1 MAESFAPD
9 LDLFEGGFALP
20 DDLGE
25 QVLEFMGEVPNYQD
39 MSIPVNEQYLASWQA
54 ANQVTS
60 ANNNTPL
67 SNEQLQQIKTFAA
80 LQPKYVPVVPG
91 EGDRYNKRMEQA
103 KQTPGAIYSNF
114 ETYATAMQ
122 EHNDQVQQ
130 YIEQENIP
138 TSVTNEDGVELK
150 LNLGI
155 TPAYYNEEN
164 AGGKLTQELKTG
176 ATGDYYNQIGEVG
189 QYGTYYV
196 KEKKTDWRDSL
207 EASIPFVA
215 AFIGAS
221 VIAPAI
227 SAGLKAAEGLSV
239 AQKISYAT
247 KEVGIALKAAAKGTY
262 STVTAA
268 TNAINSAAT
277 TALGTVIPSFA
288 ESGATFNLTGSIAAI
303 LTGKSVAD
311 QYLDKESAA
320 ILEELGAAATSGGI
334 TYSGPGAGPDGSFDP
349 SVIYNIAA
357 TADAQAEEDTSEQ
370 DAIDIAAAATAAV
383 DALTN
388 PEDTQEVIAANDAVT
403 AAETATQAAS
413 DNVSTVIEETNASVA
428 SAEGYANY
436 MRNRYGPFSSN
447 YKRAKAAEDA
457 AKLDARNKVNQ
468 ARTAESVA
476 QANYEDA
483 IKLQQGTYKDAQDA
497 YRVAQVEARRTAEAD
512 VQQRIAE
519 QKEQNRIQR
528 TTDTDGDGVYDVVD
542 LFPNDPTEWADSDG
556 DGVGDIAQQKALDE
570 ALLTTIPDYPEF
582 DDLPVVVP
590 VEQVPPP
597 EDPPLDIAEPV
608 VEQPVEDPTTGGGG
622 DEGTPAEPVV
632 AQPTDV
638 GEEQPT
644 STDIIAAQLREAI
657 DAEEDPNV
665 KEGLQLELDKWL
677 SGGPTEYQTVPS
689 GPPPPDV
696 TGDFDVTDAVS
707 WVARL
712 TDYFKEQ
719 PASDLDIEPTDPLA
733 DDFPEVP
740 LTGGPVA
747 FDPVEPIE
755 PVEPVE
761 EPVEPVEDPTGGAAE
776 TGVGA
781 GDTGTGGGE
790 GTGEGTGTGAGVGA
804 GLGAGLTL
812 GLASGMLKPQAVTD
826 TLFKDI
832 PFKRNYQAP
841 EIIGAIEDLPT
852 YKAPQVGLFQGII

>member
-39 MSIPVNEQYLASWQA
+39 MSIPVNEQYLASWLA

-138 TSVTNEDGVELK
+138 TSTVVDGKTLY
-150 LNLGI
+150 LNLGT
-155 TPAYYNEEN
+155 TPAYYQEQED
-164 AGGKLTQELKTG
+164 GGQLKNIVHSTQRSGNT
-176 ATGDYYNQIGEVG
+176 YYTQTGEVG
-189 QYGTYYV
+189 QYGTFARDAV
-196 KEKKTDWRDSL
+196 GPEKTSPLKDAAPFLAAAAALAIGVPIYKAATAGAAAGSTGAAAGGELPISQILSGTKTYQTSQPSFISKL
-207 EASIPFVA
+207 TSAFETGTGAAEKVLSEGLAAVTGASATTASGAPIVQIPTLGQIAKGGTVA
-215 AFIGAS
+215 AGLGA
-221 VIAPAI
+221 V
-227 SAGLKAAEGLSV
+227 AEGLS
-239 AQKISYAT
+239 
-247 KEVGIALKAAAKGTY
+247 
-262 STVTAA
+262 
-268 TNAINSAAT
+268 T
-277 TALGTVIPSFA
+277 TGGLP
-288 ESGATFNLTGSIAAI
+288 
-303 LTGKSVAD
+303 
-311 QYLDKESAA
+311 
-320 ILEELGAAATSGGI
+320 GGI

-357 TADAQAEEDTSEQ
+357 TADAQAEEEDTSEQ
-370 DAIDIAAAATAAV
+370 DALDITAAVNAAV
-383 DALTN
+383 DALTK

-403 AAETATQAAS
+403 VANDNVLEATQNIA
-413 DNVSTVIEETNASVA
+413 TVIEETESAVA

-436 MRNRYGPFSSN
+436 MRGRFGPLSSN
-447 YKRAKAAEDA
+447 YKRAKAKADA
-457 AKLDARNKVNQ
+457 AKLEAEREVDA
-468 ARTAESVA
+468 ARRKELEA
-476 QANYEDA
+476 QAEYNDA
-483 IKLQQGTYKDAQDA
+483 IDLQQGTYKDAQDA
-497 YRVAQVEARRTAEAD
+497 YRVAQVEARRTAEAA
-512 VQQRIAE
+512 VQKRIAAQRE
-519 QKEQNRIQR
+519 QE
-528 TTDTDGDGVYDVVD
+528 TV
-542 LFPNDPTEWADSDG
+542 
-556 DGVGDIAQQKALDE
+556 
-570 ALLTTIPDYPEF
+570 
-582 DDLPVVVP
+582 DLPVVVP
-590 VEQVPPP
+590 VEPVPPP
-597 EDPPLDIAEPV
+597 EEPPLEVAPPV
-608 VEQPVEDPTTGGGG
+608 VAQPVEEPTETTGGG

-638 GEEQPT
+638 GEEQPA

-657 DAEEDPNV
+657 GAEEDPNV

-719 PASDLDIEPTDPLA
+719 PASNLDIEPTDPLA

-747 FDPVEPIE
+747 FDPVEP
-755 PVEPVE
+755 
-761 EPVEPVEDPTGGAAE
+761 VEPVEDPTGGTAE

-781 GDTGTGGGE
+781 GDIGTGGGE
-790 GTGEGTGTGAGVGA
+790 GAGIGAGVGA

-832 PFKRNYQAP
+832 PFKKNYQAP

>member
-1 MAESFAPD
+1 
-9 LDLFEGGFALP
+9 
-20 DDLGE
+20 
-25 QVLEFMGEVPNYQD
+25 
-39 MSIPVNEQYLASWQA
+39 
-54 ANQVTS
+54 
-60 ANNNTPL
+60 
-67 SNEQLQQIKTFAA
+67 
-80 LQPKYVPVVPG
+80 
-91 EGDRYNKRMEQA
+91 MEQA

-138 TSVTNEDGVELK
+138 TSTVVDGKTLY
-150 LNLGI
+150 LNLGT
-155 TPAYYNEEN
+155 TPAYYQEQED
-164 AGGKLTQELKTG
+164 GGQLKNIVHSTQRSGNT
-176 ATGDYYNQIGEVG
+176 YYTQTGEVG
-189 QYGTYYV
+189 QYGTFARDAV
-196 KEKKTDWRDSL
+196 GPEKTSPLKDAAPFLAAAAALAIGVPIYKAATAGAAAGSTGAAAGAELPISQILSGTKTYQTSQPSFISKL
-207 EASIPFVA
+207 TSAFETGKGAVEKVLSEGLAAVTGASATTASGAPIVQIPTLGQIAKAGTVA
-215 AFIGAS
+215 AGLGA
-221 VIAPAI
+221 V
-227 SAGLKAAEGLSV
+227 AEGLS
-239 AQKISYAT
+239 
-247 KEVGIALKAAAKGTY
+247 
-262 STVTAA
+262 
-268 TNAINSAAT
+268 T
-277 TALGTVIPSFA
+277 TGGLP
-288 ESGATFNLTGSIAAI
+288 
-303 LTGKSVAD
+303 
-311 QYLDKESAA
+311 
-320 ILEELGAAATSGGI
+320 GGI

-349 SVIYNIAA
+349 SVIYNITA

-388 PEDTQEVIAANDAVT
+388 PEDTEEVIAANDAVT

-447 YKRAKAAEDA
+447 YKRAKAKADA
-457 AKLDARNKVNQ
+457 AKLEAEREVDA
-468 ARTAESVA
+468 ARRKELEA
-476 QANYEDA
+476 QAEYNDA

-590 VEQVPPP
+590 VEPVPPP
-597 EDPPLDIAEPV
+597 EEPPLEVAPPV
-608 VEQPVEDPTTGGGG
+608 VEQPVEEPTETTGGGG
-622 DEGTPAEPVV
+622 DEGTPAEPIV

-657 DAEEDPNV
+657 GAEEDPNV
-665 KEGLQLELDKWL
+665 KEGLQIELDKWL

-747 FDPVEPIE
+747 FDPVDPVEPI
-755 PVEPVE
+755 EPVE

-781 GDTGTGGGE
+781 GDIGTGGGE
-790 GTGEGTGTGAGVGA
+790 GAGTGAGVGA
-804 GLGAGLTL
+804 GLGVGLTL